1 MSASTDSSASI
12 NAFDSIPV
20 VAMGGGHGLAATLT
34 ALREITSDITALVT
48 VADNGGSSGRL
59 RREFGVMPPGDLRMA
74 LAALCS
80 DDEWGRGWAQVL
92 QHRFVSDGE
101 LHGHSVGNLLLT
113 ALWEIYAD
121 PVSGLSKVGELL
133 RVVGKVL
140 PMSSIPLEI
149 EAQVRDQGS
158 NEVST
163 VRGQSE
169 VALARGII
177 ESVRLIPDSPPTH
190 PDALAALDRA
200 EWVTLGPGSWYSSVM
215 PHLLL
220 PETRAA
226 LARTQARKLLLLNL
240 VAPHPGD
247 EAAHLAAAGR
257 LAFLHEHA
265 PDVRFDVVL
274 ADPSILT
281 AELEEYVATIG
292 AELIVRDLAHAPTS
306 DQHDPK
312 KVVSA
317 LKAIMTTNRTSASV
331 ARSFTQNER

>member
-1 MSASTDSSASI
+1 MSAGRD
-12 NAFDSIPV
+12 IPV

-34 ALREITSDITALVT
+34 ALREITNDITALVT

-59 RREFGVMPPGDLRMA
+59 RAEFGVMPPGDLRMA

-80 DDEWGRGWAQVL
+80 DDEWGRGWARVL
-92 QHRFVSDGE
+92 QHRFSSEGE
-101 LHGHSVGNLLLT
+101 LNGHSVGNLLLT
-113 ALWEIYAD
+113 ALWEIYDD
-121 PVSGLSKVGELL
+121 PVEGLKKVGELL
-133 RVVGKVL
+133 RVVGRVL

-149 EAQVRDQGS
+149 QAHVRSRTDGS
-158 NEVST
+158 LSI

-177 ESVRLIPDSPPTH
+177 ESVQLIPENPPTH
-190 PDALAALDRA
+190 PEALAAIARA

-226 LARTQARKLLLLNL
+226 LAKTKARKLLILNL
-240 VAPHPGD
+240 MAPHPGD
-247 EAAHLAAAGR
+247 EAADLAAAGR
-257 LAFLHEHA
+257 LEFLHNHA
-265 PDVRFDVVL
+265 PEVPIDLVL
-274 ADPSILT
+274 ADPSILST
-281 AELEEYVATIG
+281 ELAEYVAALG
-292 AELIVRDLAHAPTS
+292 ATLEVRDLAHGPTS

-317 LKAIMTTNRTSASV
+317 LTELLKS
-331 ARSFTQNER
+331 